1 MSKPVKS
8 VSQDS
13 FGAKGTLQVGD
24 ASYEIF
30 RLDAVSGEGLDVASL
45 PYSLKVLLEN
55 LLRTEDGK
63 NITEDDIRA
72 LAGWDAD
79 ADPSKEI
86 QFTPARVIMQD
97 FTGVPCVVDLAT
109 MREAMSELGGDATRI
124 NPLAPAEMVIDH
136 SVIADVFGT
145 PEAFERNVEIEYQR
159 NKERYQFLR
168 WGQGAFDDFKV
179 VPPGTGIV
187 HQVNIEHLART
198 VFTREVESGEGAVT
212 QAYPDTCVGTD
223 SHTTMVNGIGVVGW
237 GVGGIEAEAAMLGQ
251 PVSMLIPRVVGFK
264 LSGELPEGATATDL
278 VLTITEML
286 RKHGVVGKFV
296 EFYGEGVTA
305 LPLANRAT
313 IGNMSPEF
321 GSTIAVFPLDEETT
335 TYLRLTGRDDQ
346 QIALVEA
353 YAKEQGLW
361 HDPSSAD
368 YTEPRYSEKL
378 ELDLGTVVP
387 SLAGPKRPQDR
398 VSLSEAKDAFRSALA
413 DYVEDD
419 ETGGEDRRSGVPAQE
434 KPYGVV
440 SAEDEA
446 SDESFPSSDPPAS
459 NGSGNGHGAGDGAP
473 RDWHSAAR
481 AAEGRPSDPVQV
493 ELEDGTTCE
502 VDHGAVAIA
511 AITSCTNTSNPSV
524 MIGAALLAKKAV
536 EKGLQRKPWV
546 KTSLAPGS
554 KVVSDYYERAGLTPY
569 LDKLG
574 FNLVGYGCTTCIGN
588 SGPLIPE
595 VSQAVQDNDLA
606 VVSVLSG
613 NRNFEGRINP
623 DVKMNYLASP
633 PLVVAYA
640 LAGSMDVD
648 LFEEPLGQDEDGNDV
663 FLKDIWPS
671 PTEVEEVIA
680 EAITADMFTDDY
692 SDVFAG
698 DERWQNLETPSGD
711 TFAWDPGSTY
721 VRKPPYF
728 EGMPEEPTAVED
740 VQGARVLAKLGDSV
754 TTDHISP
761 AGAIKKDSPAGK
773 YLADHGVENRD
784 FNSYGS
790 RRGNHEV
797 MIRGTFANIRLRNQL
812 APGTEGGFTVDLT
825 ADDKPVT
832 TIFEASEKYFEQ
844 GIPLVILSGKEYGSG
859 SSRDWA
865 AKGTAL
871 LGVKAVVAESYE
883 RIHRS
888 NLIGM
893 GVLPLQYPEGENA
906 ESLGL
911 SGEETFTITGVT
923 ELNEGRTPRTVK
935 VKAGDT
941 EFDAVVR
948 IDTPGEAD
956 YYRHGGIMQF
966 VLRNL
971 LRD

>member
-1 MSKPVKS
+1 MAS
-8 VSQDS
+8 VNS
-13 FGAKGTLQVGD
+13 FNAKETLNVGD
-24 ASYEIF
+24 AAYEIY
-30 RLDAVSGEGLDVASL
+30 RLGAVTGEGLDVDSL
-45 PYSLKVLLEN
+45 PFSLKVLLEN
-55 LLRTEDGK
+55 LLRTEDGAD
-63 NITEDDIRA
+63 ITADDIKA

-109 MREAMSELGGDATRI
+109 MREAMADLGGDPSKI

-145 PEAFERNVEIEYQR
+145 PDAFERNVEIEYER
-159 NKERYQFLR
+159 NRERYQFLR
-168 WGQGAFDDFKV
+168 WGQTAFDDFKV

-198 VFTREVESGEGAVT
+198 VFTRTVDGVL

-223 SHTTMVNGIGVVGW
+223 SHTTMVNGLGVVGW

-264 LSGELPEGATATDL
+264 LSGELPEGSTATDL

-286 RKHGVVGKFV
+286 REHGVVGKFV
-296 EFYGEGVTA
+296 EFYGSGVGA
-305 LPLANRAT
+305 VPLANRAT
-313 IGNMSPEF
+313 IGNMSPEY
-321 GSTIAVFPLDEETT
+321 GSTIAVFPIDDETT
-335 TYLRLTGRDDQ
+335 KYLRLTGRSEE

-353 YAKEQGLW
+353 YAKAQGLW
-361 HDPSSAD
+361 HDPD
-368 YTEPRYSEKL
+368 HEPRYSEYL
-378 ELDLGTVVP
+378 ELDLATIVP
-387 SLAGPKRPQDR
+387 SIAGPKRPQDR
-398 VSLSEAKDAFRSALA
+398 IVVSDAKQAFRGALRN
-413 DYVEDD
+413 YVEH
-419 ETGGEDRRSGVPAQE
+419 
-434 KPYGVV
+434 
-440 SAEDEA
+440 AEEPPIGAYDEA
-446 SDESFPSSDPPAS
+446 LEESFPASDAPAAHEDVHGQTPATDYLSLAPKDNGRAS
-459 NGSGNGHGAGDGAP
+459 NP
-473 RDWHSAAR
+473 QR
-481 AAEGRPSDPVQV
+481 VTT
-493 ELEDGTTCE
+493 EDGTTYE
-502 VDHGAVAIA
+502 LDHGAVTIA

-524 MIGAALLAKKAV
+524 MIGAALLAKNAV
-536 EKGLQRKPWV
+536 EKGLSRRPWV
-546 KTSLAPGS
+546 KTTLAPGS

-595 VSQAVQDNDLA
+595 VSQAVNDGDLA
-606 VVSVLSG
+606 VTSVLSG

-640 LAGSMDVD
+640 LAGTMDTD
-648 LFEEPLGQDEDGNDV
+648 LFNDSLGKDQDGNDV

-671 PTEVEEVIA
+671 PSEVEEVVA
-680 EAITADMFTDDY
+680 GAMSADTFKSEY
-692 SDVFAG
+692 ADVFAG
-698 DERWQNLETPSGD
+698 DERWQSLPTPEGD
-711 TFAWDPGSTY
+711 VFEWDQDSTY
-721 VRKPPYF
+721 VRKAPYF
-728 EGMPEEPTAVED
+728 DGMQHEPSPVTDIE
-740 VQGARVLAKLGDSV
+740 GARVLLKLGDSV

-773 YLADHGVENRD
+773 YLADHGVQPRD

-812 APGTEGGFTVDLT
+812 APGTEGGFTRQLNEDPST
-825 ADDKPVT
+825 GSGQAAVT
-832 TIFEASEKYFEQ
+832 TVFEASEKYIAA
-844 GIPLVILSGKEYGSG
+844 GIPLVVLAGKEYGSG

-871 LGVKAVVAESYE
+871 LGVKAVIAESYE

-893 GVLPLQYPEGENA
+893 GVLPLQFPEGQNA

-911 SGEETFTITGVT
+911 TGEETFSFTGVT

-935 VKAGDT
+935 VTATGTDGQAV

-948 IDTPGEAD
+948 IDTPGEAN
-956 YYRHGGIMQF
+956 YYRNGGIMPY
-966 VLRNL
+966 VLRSL
-971 LRD
+971 IG